1 MVLSP
6 DGEEITR
13 TPATPAENQLQEVPY
28 STPAN
33 VAFMGT
39 NVLITN
45 QDFFAS
51 GPNDKQVVFKVNVG
65 ECGKALFRPYVY

>member
-1 MVLSP
+1 
-6 DGEEITR
+6 
-13 TPATPAENQLQEVPY
+13 
-28 STPAN
+28 
-33 VAFMGT
+33 MGT

-51 GPNDKQVVFKVNVG
+51 GSNDKQVVFKVNVG